1 MAAQAVRLLYRAAIQ
16 QTHAAGPVLAI
27 QLATALNAAGYIMLW
42 VLASC
47 LATHYRVPKL
57 LQGCICVHAAVD
69 LAAMQSGHPQQ
80 GSQALA
86 GRQLHR
92 FRGVLELKTQR
103 S

>member
-16 QTHAAGPVLAI
+16 QTHAAGTVLAI
-27 QLATALNAAGYIMLW
+27 Q
-42 VLASC
+42 
-47 LATHYRVPKL
+47 LATHYRVPKV
-57 LQGCICVHAAVD
+57 LQGCICLHAAVD

-86 GRQLHR
+86 GHLVHR
-92 FRGVLELKTQR
+92 FRGVLELETQR